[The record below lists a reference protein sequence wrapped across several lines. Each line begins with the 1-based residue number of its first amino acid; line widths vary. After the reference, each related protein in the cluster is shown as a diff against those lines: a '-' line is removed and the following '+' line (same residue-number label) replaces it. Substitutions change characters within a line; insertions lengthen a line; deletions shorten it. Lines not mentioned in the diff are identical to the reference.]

1 MSWVIVSGRS
11 GEKRGR
17 KGRSKLFHELKEKLA
32 VGRKGVGYLAAPVLF
47 IEKTGSH
54 KTMGVLG
61 NVLEVAT
68 ELLRDPLDRN
78 AFVPLDEQH
87 DRNTP
92 MVRRPLKIS
101 VNVFWGFFFFIFFF
115 FFLPLPPPPTN
126 FQNF

>member
-1 MSWVIVSGRS
+1 
-11 GEKRGR
+11 
-17 KGRSKLFHELKEKLA
+17 
-32 VGRKGVGYLAAPVLF
+32 VGYLAAPVLF

-101 VNVFWGFFFFIFFF
+101 LKLFWGFHVVICYIV
-115 FFLPLPPPPTN
+115 FLHYTTPPTT
-126 FQNF
+126 FQHSIECWNVVGGFERPR